1 MPVRYIGHYFRTTS
15 RLLIHPGRF
24 FATMPR
30 DGGMM
35 MPLLFAVV
43 TNWLAA
49 AISFF
54 WKVPLFQHLQRGYR
68 EGAGL
73 WNDFAGD
80 LSSIDSPGR
89 HAESSIAAE
98 AWVKFKELVLPWF
111 WGASSVLLDPF
122 TTLAG
127 VFTTSILVF
136 VAARVL
142 VDSERPIRFRTLI
155 RIVCF
160 SSAAALWTVVPV
172 VGALVAPIAMIATLT
187 IALAEVYKTSFFRA
201 LTIAIFPKIAFV
213 LLVISGVIAISWV
226 AFRTLSALFGV
237 S

>member
-1 MPVRYIGHYFRTTS
+1 
-15 RLLIHPGRF
+15 
-24 FATMPR
+24 MPR
-30 DGGMM
+30 DGGLV

-49 AISFF
+49 AISFL
-54 WKVPLFQHLQRGYR
+54 WKVPLFESIQRGYR

-73 WNDFAGD
+73 WNEFAGD

-89 HAESSIAAE
+89 HAQSEIPAE
-98 AWVKFKELVLPWF
+98 AWMKFKELVLPWF

-122 TTLAG
+122 ATLAG

-142 VDSERPIRFRTLI
+142 VDSERPIRFSTMI

-160 SSAAALWTVVPV
+160 SSAAALWAVVPI

-187 IALAEVYKTSFFRA
+187 IALSEIYKTSFFRA
-201 LTIAIFPKIAFV
+201 LTIAIFPKVAFV
-213 LLVISGVIAISWV
+213 LLFVSGMVAISWV
-226 AFRTLSALFGV
+226 AFKTLSALFGI

>member
-1 MPVRYIGHYFRTTS
+1 MI
-15 RLLIHPGRF
+15 
-24 FATMPR
+24 
-30 DGGMM
+30 

-49 AISFF
+49 AVSFL
-54 WKVPLFQHLQRGYR
+54 WKVPLFQTLQRGYR
-68 EGAGL
+68 EGAGH

-89 HAESSIAAE
+89 HAQSAISAE
-98 AWVKFKELVLPWF
+98 TWVKFKELVLPWF

-122 TTLAG
+122 TTLLS
-127 VFTTSILVF
+127 VFTTSVLAF

-142 VDSERPIRFRTLI
+142 VDSERPIQFRTLL

-172 VGALVAPIAMIATLT
+172 IGALVAPIAMIATLT
-187 IALAEVYKTSFFRA
+187 IALTEVYKTSFFRA
-201 LTIAIFPKIAFV
+201 LTVAIFPKIAFV
-213 LLVISGVIAISWV
+213 LMLISGVMAISWV
-226 AFRTLSALFGV
+226 AFRTLSALFGI